1 MQGKMIMSG
10 RRILRTLVF
19 VGLGCA
25 VAWAQQTPAANAS
38 GQLNA
43 TLASMDAASSK
54 FRTTEA
60 SFEWIQFETAIND
73 VIDTQK
79 GKIYFRRAGNQIE
92 MAADVSDP
100 KPPKYVLFAD
110 DKIELYETG
119 INRVTVH
126 NAAKNREEFETFL
139 VLGFGGSGR
148 DLLKS
153 FDVSYKGIEKI
164 GEITADV
171 LDLVPKS
178 QKVRNNISRIT
189 LWIDPARG
197 ISIRQKMYESDGY
210 RLAKYFDI
218 AINKSLPEG
227 VFKLKTNSKT
237 ETLTQ

>member
-1 MQGKMIMSG
+1 MLALYCISLSCGFG
-10 RRILRTLVF
+10 
-19 VGLGCA
+19 
-25 VAWAQQTPAANAS
+25 WAQQAPATNAS

-43 TLASMDAASSK
+43 TLMSMDAAAAK

-60 SFEWIQFETAIND
+60 SFEWIQFEAAIND

-79 GKIYFRRAGNQIE
+79 GEIYFRRSGGQVE

-153 FDVSYKGIEKI
+153 FDVSYKGTEKI
-164 GEITADV
+164 GDVMADV

-197 ISIRQKMYESDGY
+197 ISLQQKMYEADGY

-227 VFKLKTNSKT
+227 VFKLKTNTKT
-237 ETLTQ
+237 ETITQ

>member
-1 MQGKMIMSG
+1 MKRNLVFAG
-10 RRILRTLVF
+10 RRIVQAALF
-19 VGLGCA
+19 CSLGC
-25 VAWAQQTPAANAS
+25 VLAWAQQSSAKNA
-38 GQLNA
+38 GEQLNA
-43 TLASMDAASSK
+43 TLATMDAAATK
-54 FRTTEA
+54 FHTTEA

-73 VIDTQK
+73 IIDTQK
-79 GKIYFRRAGNQIE
+79 GEIYFRRSGGQIE

-110 DKIELYETG
+110 NKIELYETG
-119 INRVTVH
+119 INRVTIH
-126 NAAKNREEFETFL
+126 DAAKNREEFETFL
-139 VLGFGGSGR
+139 VLGFGGSGH

-153 FDVSYKGIEKI
+153 FDISYKGTEKI
-164 GEITADV
+164 GDIAADV

-197 ISIRQKMYESDGY
+197 ISIQQKMYEADGY

-218 AINKSLPEG
+218 AINKSLPDG

-237 ETLTQ
+237 ETITQ